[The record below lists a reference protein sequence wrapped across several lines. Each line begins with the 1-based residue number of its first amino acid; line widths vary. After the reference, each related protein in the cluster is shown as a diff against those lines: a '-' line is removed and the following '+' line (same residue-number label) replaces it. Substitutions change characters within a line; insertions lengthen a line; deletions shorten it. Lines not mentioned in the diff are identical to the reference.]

1 VRVVIFI
8 PREGDIAGLFK
19 PEEELITFDAREI
32 PLGGYEITS
41 PSATDLSH
49 YRSIMEKLAP
59 LLKPNEYGY
68 VAVEWKKKKN
78 CLVVFTESIEDKIKA
93 LAEKDI
99 QASYEKIEYKVWE
112 QSHQFIT
119 DRSEFEGIADII
131 VDCVKD
137 DDRFYVAYD
146 WVRKRNVFLW
156 ATNAADDR
164 SRCIRGKGFAAV
176 VKT

>member
-1 VRVVIFI
+1 MIFI
-8 PREGDIAGLFK
+8 PREGQDISDLLK
-19 PEEELITFDAREI
+19 PEEELITFDAREL
-32 PLGGYEITS
+32 PLSGYEVMS

-59 LLKPNEYGY
+59 LLKSNEYGY

-78 CLVVFTESIEDKIKA
+78 CLVVITDNIEDKIKS
-93 LAEKDI
+93 LAEIGI
-99 QASYEKIEYKVWE
+99 QANYEKIPHKLWE

-119 DRSEFEGIADII
+119 DRSEFEGIADIYI
-131 VDCVKD
+131 DCVKD

-146 WVRKRNVFLW
+146 WARKRNVLLW
-156 ATNAADDR
+156 ATKAPDDR
-164 SRCIRGKGFAAV
+164 ALCLRQKGFAAV